1 MRRKRDWD
9 RAGDTNTR
17 VKKERAWIWQVQ
29 VLEPPWKMKTGAG
42 MGIERV

>member
-17 VKKERAWIWQVQ
+17 TKERAWIWQVQ

-42 MGIERV
+42 MEIERV